1 MTGRCQEAVQ
11 GLGRG
16 AHPSANQ
23 GVRVVPGHSLC
34 PKVGALSEG
43 MWVAATCL
51 SEMVEQLATLQA
63 AVSSAAQSMLERPPN
78 EAFLADVVGEMLAM
92 F

>member
-1 MTGRCQEAVQ
+1 
-11 GLGRG
+11 
-16 AHPSANQ
+16 
-23 GVRVVPGHSLC
+23 
-34 PKVGALSEG
+34 